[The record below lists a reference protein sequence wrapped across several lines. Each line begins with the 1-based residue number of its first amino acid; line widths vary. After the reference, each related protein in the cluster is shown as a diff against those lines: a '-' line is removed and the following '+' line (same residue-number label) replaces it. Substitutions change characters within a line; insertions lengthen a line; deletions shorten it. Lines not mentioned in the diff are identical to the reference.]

1 MSFKIVS
8 AAVLAAVLG
17 ATAANAQSVSRIG
30 GPANPPPAGF
40 TGQQFVDN
48 RGCVFLK
55 AGYGGQTNWVPRV
68 GRDRKVMCG
77 FPPTGTTSAP
87 IEVATAAEM
96 AKPAAEAASVAAKP
110 VMAELAPVMP
120 VAPVKAAPKVSL
132 QAPAPRVVTLVPAVP
147 AAPVIKAAPL
157 VVAAPRQPAPYV
169 EVAPRGTYEVA
180 QAAGPSRGQVGCFSS
195 APVAERVKL
204 RNGGTAVVCTRGDGT
219 LTGWRPPIYP
229 RNAGVGAALT
239 DPVMAQGKAT
249 HSGGMIGDSQQG
261 AVVDNGQAYARA
273 SKDAIPTPPKGYKL
287 AWTDDRL
294 NPNRGK
300 GTAEGWAQQDQ
311 VWTRKVPAQLVED
324 QPAVKRKKK
333 VVYVQSGSNVVVS
346 TKGQAATAPVQKKVA
361 KAAKAAKGG
370 AYIQVGTFGVPSN
383 ADGAA
388 ARLKGAGLPVA
399 RAKITSG
406 GKAMQIV
413 LAGPFGS
420 AADAQTALSMARQAG
435 FGDAFIR

>member
-1 MSFKIVS
+1 MGFKFVS
-8 AAVLAAVLG
+8 AAILAAVLG
-17 ATAANAQSVSRIG
+17 STAADAQSVGRIG

-55 AGYGGQTNWVPRV
+55 AGYGGQTTWVPRV

-77 FPPTGTTSAP
+77 YPPTGTTSAP
-87 IEVATAAEM
+87 IEVATAEEM
-96 AKPAAEAASVAAKP
+96 AKPASEAMTEAAPAAAKP
-110 VMAELAPVMP
+110 VIASVDPVIP
-120 VAPVKAAPKVSL
+120 VVPVRKAAAVSL
-132 QAPAPRVVTLVPAVP
+132 QPVAPRVVMVPAD
-147 AAPVIKAAPL
+147 PVVQPAPL
-157 VVAAPRQPAPYV
+157 VMAAAPRQPAPYTQA
-169 EVAPRGTYEVA
+169 APRGTYEVA
-180 QAAGPSRGQVGCFSS
+180 KATGPSRGQVGCYTS

-219 LTGWRPPIYP
+219 LTGWRPPVYP
-229 RNAGVGAALT
+229 NGAGFGAALT
-239 DPVMAQGKAT
+239 DPVVSQG
-249 HSGGMIGDSQQG
+249 HVSHGGGMQVAGHAGAAHQG
-261 AVVDNGQAYARA
+261 HVQANNN
-273 SKDAIPTPPKGYKL
+273 AIPKPPKGYKL
-287 AWTDDRL
+287 AWKDDRL
-294 NPNRGK
+294 NPHRGK
-300 GTAEGWAQQDQ
+300 GTAEGWAAQDQ

-324 QPAVKRKKK
+324 QPVTKRKKK
-333 VVYVQSGSNVVVS
+333 IVYVQAGSNTVLS
-346 TKGQAATAPVQKKVA
+346 TKGQPATAPVQKKVA
-361 KAAKAAKGG
+361 KTKAAAGG

-388 ARLKGAGLPVA
+388 ARLKNAGLPVA